1 MHQGAAVLLVDERVL
16 RRLQE
21 EEQRRAEN
29 RALIAELKAK
39 DAALAG
45 DPVLMRW
52 RIESQ
57 PCRSRGRR
65 WESISLCCK

>member
-1 MHQGAAVLLVDERVL
+1 M
-16 RRLQE
+16 
-21 EEQRRAEN
+21 QRRAEN

-57 PCRSRGRR
+57 PLPQPWPKVG
-65 WESISLCCK
+65 SISLCCE